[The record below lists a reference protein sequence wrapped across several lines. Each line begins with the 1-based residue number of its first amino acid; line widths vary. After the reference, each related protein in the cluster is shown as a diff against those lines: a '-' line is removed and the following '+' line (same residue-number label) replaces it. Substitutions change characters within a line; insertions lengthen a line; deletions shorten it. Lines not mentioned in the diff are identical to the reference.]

1 MVPSLGT
8 CFLEDHLAFLSKT
21 GPNTL
26 KNLSLPSLLD
36 GTVLSKVGS
45 TLSKALL
52 FTGSDKISIA
62 GVQTLYRIRSKT
74 VDLASMAGLIKCF
87 LNFKK

>member
-1 MVPSLGT
+1 MVPSLAT
-8 CFLEDHLAFLSKT
+8 CFFEDHLAFLSKT

-26 KNLSLPSLLD
+26 KKLSLPSLLD

-62 GVQTLYRIRSKT
+62 GVETSHIH
-74 VDLASMAGLIKCF
+74 
-87 LNFKK
+87 KK

>member
-36 GTVLSKVGS
+36 GNVLSKVGS

-52 FTGSDKISIA
+52 FTGSDKISTA
-62 GVQTLYRIRSKT
+62 GVQPPNTEEEKT
-74 VDLASMAGLIKCF
+74 VGLA
-87 LNFKK
+87 

>member
-1 MVPSLGT
+1 MPSLGT

-26 KNLSLPSLLD
+26 KKLSLPSLFD
-36 GTVLSKVGS
+36 GIVLSKVGS

-62 GVQTLYRIRSKT
+62 GVQKKMQGKNIGLNINDRI
-74 VDLASMAGLIKCF
+74 
-87 LNFKK
+87 

>member
-8 CFLEDHLAFLSKT
+8 CFLEDHLAFISKT

-36 GTVLSKVGS
+36 GNVLSKVGS

-52 FTGSDKISIA
+52 FTGSDKISTA
-62 GVQTLYRIRSKT
+62 GVQTLH
-74 VDLASMAGLIKCF
+74 MQ
-87 LNFKK
+87 KKKKQSA